1 MIPTEDTSIEA
12 TLEPERKISP
22 GDDLLK
28 CQGWNDR
35 DAACISDFPPM
46 CLVER
51 MNNNLS
57 QRNLA
62 RIGHED
68 YLF

>member
-1 MIPTEDTSIEA
+1 MIPTEDTSIE
-12 TLEPERKISP
+12 TTQEPERKISS

-28 CQGWNDR
+28 GQEWNHR

-46 CLVER
+46 WLLEQR
-51 MNNNLS
+51 NNNLL